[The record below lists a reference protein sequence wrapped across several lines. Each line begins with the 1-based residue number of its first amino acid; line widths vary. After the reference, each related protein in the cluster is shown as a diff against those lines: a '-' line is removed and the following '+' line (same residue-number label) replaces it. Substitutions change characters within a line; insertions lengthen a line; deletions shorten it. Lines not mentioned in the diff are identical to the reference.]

1 MQALPFIKR
10 RKLPRHQEPTP
21 DKMVGLSSDEQL
33 EDHCV
38 EELMQ
43 ACTDKDPKKFRQ
55 AVEALVMHGF
65 DYGDDDE

>member
-1 MQALPFIKR
+1 
-10 RKLPRHQEPTP
+10 
-21 DKMVGLSSDEQL
+21 MVGLSSDEQL

-43 ACTDKDPKKFRQ
+43 ACTDKDPQKFRQ